1 MNDLTIGLI
10 LGTLV
15 GIIISYIIYVL
26 FKDKKET
33 DKHDDEDNNN
43 PLCSA
48 EEMSELSNH
57 GLEICKHKLLMR
69 LNNALAHEANEGNC
83 TLYMATHSLSKQIE
97 EYFTKD
103 EITEILENLG
113 YQVKFSPFTET
124 SSILMIRWGKDKSND
139 EKEVD

>member
-1 MNDLTIGLI
+1 MDGLTIGFI
-10 LGTLV
+10 LGTLA
-15 GIIISYIIYVL
+15 GIITSYINYIL
-26 FKDKKET
+26 SKDKKET
-33 DKHDDEDNNN
+33 EKRNDDNFN

-69 LNNALAHEANEGNC
+69 LNEALTHEANEGNC
-83 TLYMATHSLSKQIE
+83 TLYMGSHTLTKQIE

-113 YQVKFSPFTET
+113 YQVKFSPFAET
-124 SSILMIRWGKDKSND
+124 ASILMVRWGKDIVN